1 MDYLEERSIPIPDIH
16 GLEED
21 EEEDNTPSST
31 PSSQTS
37 SPKTIQRLTHSIQE
51 INAKIQRYGGEMD
64 KISKDFSSQVQKTL
78 RGSQMQAE
86 LGAIR
91 GEELEK
97 HLWAKNNQRPRTCC
111 QVPVT
116 WPKHYWYIKC

>member
-21 EEEDNTPSST
+21 EEEDNIPSST

-64 KISKDFSSQVQKTL
+64 KISKDFFL
-78 RGSQMQAE
+78 FF
-86 LGAIR
+86 
-91 GEELEK
+91 
-97 HLWAKNNQRPRTCC
+97 
-111 QVPVT
+111 
-116 WPKHYWYIKC
+116 